1 MKRRDAELDPE
12 LAALLEFREVERR
25 IPADARARALAR
37 ARASIAAG
45 GAIPLAAAGGAI
57 PPTPLPARP
66 SPAPVAASRRGR
78 LIRVAAAASI
88 ALVVGAVGAVAALRG
103 RAAPGPALAV
113 PAPPQ
118 PAEAVRDEGVRALED
133 QSPATAVPRAAAAKP
148 ARPARLA
155 GGADPF
161 TAELELLQRAQAA
174 YTRRDFSGALVL
186 VAEHARRFPRGHLA
200 EEREALHVRL
210 LARTGRAGEA
220 NRAAADFAA
229 RFPRSVLL
237 PRVREASDDLQ

>member
-1 MKRRDAELDPE
+1 MNRRDTELDPE

-25 IPADARARALAR
+25 IPADVRARALAR

-57 PPTPLPARP
+57 LSTPLPALASR
-66 SPAPVAASRRGR
+66 APVAVSRRGR
-78 LIRVAAAASI
+78 LIPVAAAASI

-103 RAAPGPALAV
+103 RAAPGPALAA
-113 PAPPQ
+113 PARPQ
-118 PAEAVRDEGVRALED
+118 PAEAVRDEGVRELED
-133 QSPATAVPRAAAAKP
+133 ESPATAVPRAATAKP

-155 GGADPF
+155 GGADQV

-174 YTRRDFSGALVL
+174 YTRRDFSGALAL
-186 VAEHARRFPRGHLA
+186 VVEHARRFPKGHLA

-210 LARTGRAGEA
+210 LASTGHAAEA
-220 NRAAADFAA
+220 KRAAADFAA

-237 PRVREASDDLQ
+237 PRVGEASDDLQ